1 MIIILGL
8 IILVAAVVIGMAG
21 VAANAGSAHA
31 LTHPFAVFG
40 YHVTGSTGTLLLSG
54 IIIGAAGML
63 GLGLLLAGAR
73 RTSLRGS
80 AARADLEQSRRE
92 RGAPG
97 AGHDEVTGQRQTTPA
112 PTSATAPAAGPART
126 AAAADSSGDNRQSA
140 PDDHRRWLH
149 PFGHRPAPH

>member
-40 YHVTGSTGTLLLSG
+40 YHVTGSTGTLFLSG

-63 GLGLLLAGAR
+63 GLSLLLAGAR
-73 RTSLRGS
+73 RASLRGS
-80 AARADLEQSRRE
+80 ASRADLEQSREKRA
-92 RGAPG
+92 APG
-97 AGHDEVTGQRQTTPA
+97 TGHDEVTGQRQTTPA
-112 PTSATAPAAGPART
+112 PTPAAGPART
-126 AAAADSSGDNRQSA
+126 AAADSSGDNRQSV
-140 PDDHRRWLH
+140 PHGHRRWLH